1 MKKYLITI
9 IISLVI
15 GFFMSQFLLKQYNDY
30 QGIKVYNEGE
40 LFYFMQY
47 GIFDNVKEM
56 DANTI
61 NLENYIYQ
69 VNNDKYYVYVG
80 ISKNLEI
87 TNKVITYFKKMGYD
101 IIIKEFY
108 ITNKEFSSEI
118 DNYDKILNLTEDDI
132 VIGEIMAQTLNS
144 YEEVVNESKN

>member
-47 GIFDNVKEM
+47 GIFDNSKEM

-69 VNNDKYYVYVG
+69 INNDKYYVYVG

>member
-47 GIFDNVKEM
+47 GIFDNDKEM

-108 ITNKEFSSEI
+108 ITNKEFSSKI